1 MKNKNFLKYEN
12 QIFPTQPFLIKFYNG
27 PKSSYN
33 SKLYKVLQNTQNLI
47 TSRKRYKLLSSK
59 VVSIEE
65 MSSPPQCLNLLHL
78 ITDLSHSKKVLE
90 LGTFLGIS
98 AMSFASVSKKIKVTT
113 LEKFEEFYLIAKKNI
128 KNNGYERQIKVLH
141 GDAKDTLPKIKN
153 KFDLVFI
160 DGDKENYLVYLKL
173 ALKNNTISGSVI
185 VVDNIF
191 FHGDVFNDK
200 ATHAKGIG
208 AKKVLEYV
216 RKNQKLFSSISII
229 PLYDGTLIL
238 KKK

>member
-1 MKNKNFLKYEN
+1 MKNKEIFKYEN
-12 QIFPTQPFLIKFYNG
+12 QIFPTQPFLIKYYKG
-27 PKSSYN
+27 PKASYN
-33 SKLYKVLQNTQNLI
+33 AKLYRILKNTQNLI
-47 TSRKRYKLLSSK
+47 NSRKRFKLLSSN

-78 ITDLSHSKKVLE
+78 ITDISKSKSVLE

-98 AMSFASVSKKIKVTT
+98 AMAFASVSKKIKITT

-128 KNNGYERQIKVLH
+128 QINGFNKQIKVLH
-141 GDAKDTLPKIKN
+141 GDAKTTLPKIKT
-153 KFDLVFI
+153 KYDLVFI

-173 ALKNNTISGSVI
+173 ALQNNTKSGSVVI
-185 VVDNIF
+185 VDNIF
-191 FHGDVFNDK
+191 FHGDVFNNK
-200 ATHAKGIG
+200 PTNVKGLG
-208 AKKVLEYV
+208 AKKVLEFV
-216 RKNQKLFSSISII
+216 SKNQKLFSSVSIL